1 MNLTKILT
9 GVLLIAS
16 LFLAYRLYRSVQGTI
31 EDRESISTTEA
42 AIIEKLKLI
51 REAEVVFQSVNGR
64 YTANWDSLVNF
75 VRTGQVPIIQRR
87 EVITQKSYGV
97 EEVKVIIDTL
107 GFISAQD
114 RIFKKNYTVNFPD
127 NGIFMGFKV
136 KEGDRIIKNQ
146 KPYSIKVGDKVNAP
160 PMQDEGTITKLE
172 PLKVGDEVRKGQTV
186 ITMTDYMFNPNT
198 DLSTLGNVPGQKG
211 LKFEIFVGTV
221 DKSGLKVQVIEVM
234 DPKPVN
240 PIRKQSNEAKN
251 RKPLHFGSRVDV
263 STSGNWE

>member
-75 VRTGQVPIIQRR
+75 VRTGKVPIIQRR
-87 EVITQKSYGV
+87 EEITQKSYGV

-107 GFISAQD
+107 GFVSAQD

-127 NGIFMGFKV
+127 NGIFMGYKV

-146 KPYSIKVGDKVNAP
+146 KPYSIKVGEKVNEP
-160 PMQDEGTITKLE
+160 PMQDEG
-172 PLKVGDEVRKGQTV
+172 
-186 ITMTDYMFNPNT
+186 
-198 DLSTLGNVPGQKG
+198 
-211 LKFEIFVGTV
+211 
-221 DKSGLKVQVIEVM
+221 
-234 DPKPVN
+234 
-240 PIRKQSNEAKN
+240 
-251 RKPLHFGSRVDV
+251 
-263 STSGNWE
+263 